1 MIYQI
6 EGKHLLLAMDRAA
19 IIDINPGDIL
29 EVKGLPGVKYQW
41 TEQDR
46 EFMEN
51 NPDDEIFLQIER
63 TGENQYSAKGILLK
77 AQV

>member
-1 MIYQI
+1 MNYQI
-6 EGKHLLLAMDRAA
+6 DGKNLLFAIDRAA
-19 IIDINPGDIL
+19 IIDISVNDTL
-29 EVKGLPGVKYQW
+29 EVKDLPGATYTW
-41 TEQDR
+41 TDQDR

-63 TGENQYSAKGILLK
+63 RGNQYIAKGILLK